1 MNKLTISIFEKEIL
15 FEVLK
20 KLKLFSKY
28 DIKYYEDLNLLKKIK
43 NNLAIVFVNNL
54 KEKDSQ
60 EIIKSIFPLIIIT
73 KSQFKKNNLLGSFV
87 EIINTPLN
95 VLDLEKKIVSLL
107 SKYEFNKRSLIN
119 LNGYI
124 IDKNEKKI
132 KKNNLYLELTEKEIN
147 FLTLFSKN
155 NKPVTRNFLLEK
167 VWNYSKETDTHTVET
182 HIHRLRKKIQDK
194 FGDNNFIKNSDKGYY
209 I

>member
-1 MNKLTISIFEKEIL
+1 MIKLTISIFGKEIL
-15 FEVLK
+15 FEVLS

-28 DIKYYEDLNLLKKIK
+28 DIKFYKDLNLLKKIK

-54 KEKDSQ
+54 KEKDSL
-60 EIIKSIFPLIIIT
+60 EIIKSIFPLIIVT
-73 KSQFKKNNLLGSFV
+73 KSQLKNNNLMGSFV

-147 FLTLFSKN
+147 FLTLFSKS
-155 NKPVTRNFLLEK
+155 NKPVTRNFILEK

>member
-1 MNKLTISIFEKEIL
+1 MNKLTISIFGKEIL

-28 DIKYYEDLNLLKKIK
+28 DIKYYKDLNLLKKIK

-54 KEKDSQ
+54 KEKDSL
-60 EIIKSIFPLIIIT
+60 EITKSIFPLIIVT

-147 FLTLFSKN
+147 FLTLFSKSS
-155 NKPVTRNFLLEK
+155 KPVTRNFILEK